1 MSAEP
6 ARRPPPEDES
16 SPASGRASDQG
27 RIDHALHLAALREH
41 SLLSLSELSQN
52 LSASP
57 DLFHM
62 ADLVLY
68 NLMGRFGTAKAALW
82 LLSSGDRTA
91 VLIRAHG
98 ISQSLARATGAACEA
113 TLLRDAAVDLQ
124 PVPKSLIGEVFG
136 TDAGILAERT
146 AFEVMAVVTARETP
160 IGLVALGPRIGGLDY
175 ASLEMSSLQASCSV
189 LGTAI
194 QNLNLHARMAGNNL
208 ELRRANEELKEL
220 ARLKSELL
228 SNVSHELR
236 TPLTIIIG
244 YLELL
249 VDPLMSRE
257 REREIMPI
265 VVAEA
270 RKLNDMVGR
279 LLTLSASSQGKLVLQ
294 METGDIGNSIRLFCE
309 ERRPLINS
317 YLREFTWSIE
327 PGLPPVRFDRTRFM
341 QVVEALVENA
351 TKFTPQ
357 GTLLRVVVRQVPDGA
372 RTAVAIEVTDSGPGI
387 APERLPH
394 VFESFQQ
401 GDGSATRTI
410 GGMGIG
416 LSYSRQLVEAMGGRI
431 EVRSELGRGTTFT
444 ISLAGA
450 GTGAPA
456 SGAGTPSR

>member
-1 MSAEP
+1 MPADP
-6 ARRPPPEDES
+6 PLRADARRNRERILDAARDAFAEH
-16 SPASGRASDQG
+16 GRAVPLDEIATRAG
-27 RIDHALHLAALREH
+27 VGPGTVYRHFPTKEALF
-41 SLLSLSELSQN
+41 Q
-52 LSASP
+52 
-57 DLFHM
+57 
-62 ADLVLY
+62 
-68 NLMGRFGTAKAALW
+68 
-82 LLSSGDRTA
+82 
-91 VLIRAHG
+91 
-98 ISQSLARATGAACEA
+98 
-113 TLLRDAAVDLQ
+113 
-124 PVPKSLIGEVFG
+124 
-136 TDAGILAERT
+136 
-146 AFEVMAVVTARETP
+146 AVVTARETP

-208 ELRRANEELKEL
+208 ELRRANDELKEL

-249 VDPLMSRE
+249 LDPLMSRE

-265 VVAEA
+265 VVA
-270 RKLNDMVGR
+270 
-279 LLTLSASSQGKLVLQ
+279 
-294 METGDIGNSIRLFCE
+294 
-309 ERRPLINS
+309 

-450 GTGAPA
+450 GIGAPA